1 MKLKSYYNPTRD
13 ARLTQTVQI
22 RLAADAA
29 PATSPSLPKTA
40 RASRLPSW

>member
-29 PATSPSLPKTA
+29 PALPKTV